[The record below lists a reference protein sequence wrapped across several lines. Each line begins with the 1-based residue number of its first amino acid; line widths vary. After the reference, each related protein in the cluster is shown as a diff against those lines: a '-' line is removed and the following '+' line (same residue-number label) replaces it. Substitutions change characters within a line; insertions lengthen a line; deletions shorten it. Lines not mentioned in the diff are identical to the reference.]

1 MNEDLLMS
9 LPVDCSTRDVAQVL
23 GMAVRS
29 VQLMVDR
36 GELEAWKTPGGHRR
50 IARASVERWL
60 KQRNGPVADAAP
72 AEPAAALP
80 VDRAAATQAGS
91 AERGPVRRP
100 RVLLI
105 EDSAHFQNLVQ
116 LLVAH
121 GFPQVDLHVA
131 EDGIVGLAM
140 AGELQ
145 PDVLIVDILL
155 PGIDGAT
162 LISRLRSHPQFQRS
176 RLIVVTSL
184 DDAQRAP
191 YAFALE
197 GLPVVHK
204 PHLVQ
209 ELPVLLARYLGAV
222 D

>member
-162 LISRLRSHPQFQRS
+162 LIARLRSHPQFQRS

-209 ELPVLLARYLGAV
+209 ELPVLLARYLGVV

>member
-60 KQRNGPVADAAP
+60 KQRNEPVAGAAS
-72 AEPAAALP
+72 AESAAAVP
-80 VDRAAATQAGS
+80 ADRAAATKAGGVV
-91 AERGPVRRP
+91 RGHSRRP

-105 EDSAHFQNLVQ
+105 EDSAHFQNLVR

-121 GFPQVDLHVA
+121 GFPQADLHVA

-145 PDVLIVDILL
+145 PDVLI
-155 PGIDGAT
+155 
-162 LISRLRSHPQFQRS
+162 
-176 RLIVVTSL
+176 
-184 DDAQRAP
+184 
-191 YAFALE
+191 
-197 GLPVVHK
+197 
-204 PHLVQ
+204 
-209 ELPVLLARYLGAV
+209 
-222 D
+222 

>member
-162 LISRLRSHPQFQRS
+162 LIARLRSHPQFQRS

-184 DDAQRAP
+184 DLAQRAP